1 MSGGWRLD
9 AAVRNLL
16 DQAWHVYRDNPRAA
30 DQLRHQSARLDQP
43 LRVAVVGGWRSGKS
57 TMLNALMGEEVAPV
71 DGSAF
76 TWYEDGP
83 HPDAV
88 GYSTNHPPQRL
99 AVQRSGT
106 GMRVDLAGWRAGELR
121 DIVVRWPARSL
132 RPVTLLDTPAVGADE
147 GTGGPANGGGPGRD
161 PVMERVL
168 RETDA
173 MLYLTRDAR
182 GADLHGL
189 ASARESAVGQAAPV
203 NAILVL
209 SRVDETGGGRVDA
222 LLGARQ
228 LARRALR
235 EPHVDALCVTA
246 VPCSGLL
253 GLAGRLLG
261 EPDFAALTALAQVPR
276 AELEPYLL
284 SAERFGRG
292 EPPVPLD
299 AATRAAL
306 LDRLGLVGVR
316 LATTLVR
323 TGCASRAAL
332 STELVRRSGLGE
344 LRESI
349 NRLFVDRREVLKARS
364 ALVAVE
370 TLLRAEPGP
379 GTAEL
384 LGTLEQILASAHEF
398 QESRLLAAL
407 RDGRLGFAAELAE
420 EARRLVGG
428 DGDAPAARL
437 GVTPDATARWLWEA
451 SAEARWRWQERAE
464 NPALPLPQRRGAQV
478 VVRTCDALLTKLQ
491 GRAPY

>member
-9 AAVRNLL
+9 AAARGLL
-16 DQAWHVYRDNPRAA
+16 DRALHVYRDHPRAT
-30 DQLRHQSARLDQP
+30 DQLLNQVDRLDQP

-57 TMLNALMGEEVAPV
+57 TLLNALMGEEVAPV

-83 HPDAV
+83 QPDAV
-88 GYSTNHPPQRL
+88 AYSTNHPPQRL
-99 AVQRSGT
+99 TVLRSGT
-106 GMRVDLAGWRAGELR
+106 GMHVDLAGWRAGELR

-132 RPVTLLDTPAVGADE
+132 RQVTLLDTPAIGVDE
-147 GTGGPANGGGPGRD
+147 HGRD

-168 RETDA
+168 READA
-173 MLYLTRDAR
+173 LLYLTRDAR
-182 GADLHGL
+182 GTDLRGL
-189 ASARESAVGQAAPV
+189 ESARESSVGQAAPV
-203 NAILVL
+203 HAILVL
-209 SRVDETGGGRVDA
+209 SRVDESGGGRIDA

-253 GLAGRLLG
+253 GLAGRVLG
-261 EPDFAALTALAQVPR
+261 ESDFAALAALAQVPR

-292 EPPVPLD
+292 EPPVPLS
-299 AATRAAL
+299 AATRGAL
-306 LDRLGLVGVR
+306 LDRLGVVGVR

-323 TGCASRAAL
+323 TSCDSRAAL
-332 STELVRRSGLGE
+332 SAELVRRGGLGE

-364 ALVAVE
+364 ALAAVE
-370 TLLRAEPGP
+370 ALLRAEPVP
-379 GTAEL
+379 GTGEL
-384 LGTLEQILASAHEF
+384 LGALEQILAGAHEF

-428 DGDAPAARL
+428 DGDALAARL
-437 GVTPDATARWLWEA
+437 NLAPDATAPWLWDA
-451 SAEARWRWQERAE
+451 AAEARWRWQERAE
-464 NPALPLPQRRGAQV
+464 DPGLRLAQRRGAQV
-478 VVRTCDALLTKLQ
+478 VVRSCDGMLTELAAHA
-491 GRAPY
+491 R